1 MSIMTGEKT
10 IEVWAND
17 FTGDRSEQIRLNT
30 RRTIAQV
37 RPQILERLA
46 MPLEDDAGEPISYAL
61 FNDSIEAK
69 PYLQDEQFV
78 GEVLTEGQTVRA
90 VPEIIAG
97 V

>member
-17 FTGDRSEQIRLNT
+17 FTGDRSAQIRLNT

-61 FNDSIEAK
+61 FNDSVDSK
-69 PYLQDEQFV
+69 PYLQDAQSV
-78 GEVLTEGQTVRA
+78 GEVLTEGQSVRV